1 MDAWGIMFSVVFSL
15 VGMVY
20 LKQGRANA
28 DFTRLFCG
36 LALLIYPYF
45 VGGALWIALAG
56 AGLTAL
62 PFILERFN
70 G

>member
-1 MDAWGIMFSVVFSL
+1 MDVWGVMFSVVFSL

-20 LKQGRANA
+20 IKQGKTNA
-28 DFTRLFCG
+28 DFMRLVCG
-36 LALLIYPYF
+36 LTLLIYPYF

-56 AGLTAL
+56 AALTAL
-62 PFILERFN
+62 PFILEKYN